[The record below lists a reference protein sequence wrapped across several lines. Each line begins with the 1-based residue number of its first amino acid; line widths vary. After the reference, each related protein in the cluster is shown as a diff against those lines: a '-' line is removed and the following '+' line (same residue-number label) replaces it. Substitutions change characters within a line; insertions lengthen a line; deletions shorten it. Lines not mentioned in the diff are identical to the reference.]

1 MAEVVLWNHADP
13 HEGVVK
19 TRSWGACRSED
30 CAHWS
35 HDPYFEYYVTV
46 DNGDVRWRG
55 EVGDQ
60 LVVSNKTGRVWYT
73 MYSSNGHYAPT
84 MRTIEIQPES
94 AMINEELIKRLSV
107 YPKRHECL
115 VAFWETIEQLR
126 SERLARR
133 GGTNE

>member
-19 TRSWGACRSED
+19 TRSWGYCTSET

-46 DNGDVRWRG
+46 VDGEVVWTG
-55 EVGDQ
+55 EVGDE
-60 LVVSNKTGRVWYT
+60 LVVSNKSGRVWYT
-73 MYSSNGHYAPT
+73 RYSSNGHYAPT
-84 MRTIEIQPES
+84 MYTIEIQPES

-107 YPKRHECL
+107 YPKRHEAL
-115 VAFWETIEQLR
+115 MSFWEAIKQLR
-126 SERLARR
+126 HERTAHRR
-133 GGTNE
+133 VANE